1 MKMFSWWSSEF
12 GSGNQNHYRNVGSNS
27 HNDCDSYRVNGGKF
41 RSNRRS
47 FEVIL
52 GARIEINNH
61 LSIHLLEIQVD
72 VKVGIPRSRLR
83 LFSIV

>member
-1 MKMFSWWSSEF
+1 MGMFSRWSCEF
-12 GSGNQNHYRNVGSNS
+12 GSGNRNHYRNVGSNS
-27 HNDCDSYRVNGGKF
+27 HNNCDSYRVNGGNF

-61 LSIHLLEIQVD
+61 LTIHLLEIQVE

-83 LFSIV
+83 FFSVV